1 MKMSEKPRKKNR
13 FNWLFMLLKDR
24 MGLLGIV
31 IIIFFTLIALLA
43 PFITTISPNQSFV
56 SGYWAVPSWATIFPQ
71 YTGLPPNIE
80 ALDPSMSSWAF
91 HAATSVSIS
100 NINYSIVS
108 NATVPASLLTKS
120 YYSDSKAS
128 NTAMIVNAKIKATPI
143 AEFVPIA
150 NLSESFTYSYRPPY
164 NFYFG
169 LFNKPVI
176 FNNLTDYYYL
186 ITLTRPDGRAF
197 SLTSYALM
205 AHSST
210 EDINY
215 EGSPGFHLGSWA
227 GVILVSNTGDVV
239 SAALGSGRV
248 VPNAGQIFLNSTG
261 TYTIDIALI
270 AASSTKP
277 GTLSVMISNPFFF
290 VEGRQYGLLG
300 TDNFGR
306 DLWSQFAFGSRISIE
321 VGLLASLITVG
332 VGTLVGLIAGIYL
345 GITDEILMR
354 LADVILV
361 IPFLPLAIVVIFIIT
376 QSPTLESN
384 LYFWLIVLFAIIS
397 WPGLAR
403 IIRSQTLSL
412 KERGFVEAAVA
423 LGGSRLY
430 IVRKHLLPNVM
441 GLVYAELA
449 LSVPTFI
456 LTEAALDFLLPS
468 SSNVPTWGRMV
479 SLAYDN
485 AASSSVY
492 AFGWW
497 WFIFPGLAIVLLS
510 LAFVLLGYALDSV
523 FNPRLRKR

>member
-1 MKMSEKPRKKNR
+1 
-13 FNWLFMLLKDR
+13 MLLKDR
-24 MGLLGIV
+24 MGLLGI
-31 IIIFFTLIALLA
+31 IIIVFFTLIALLA
-43 PFITTISPNQSFV
+43 PLITTVSPNQSFV
-56 SGYWAVPSWATIFPQ
+56 SGYWAVPSWATIFPA
-71 YTGLPPNIE
+71 YSGVPPNTE
-80 ALDPSMSSWAF
+80 ALNPSMSSWTV
-91 HAATSVSIS
+91 HVATSASIS
-100 NINYSIVS
+100 NISYSIVS
-108 NATVPASLLTKS
+108 DAMVPAPLLTKS
-120 YYSDSKAS
+120 YYGNNSAS
-128 NTAMIVNAKIKATPI
+128 NSAMIINAEIKATPI

-150 NLSESFTYSYRPPY
+150 NLSESFTYNYRPPY
-164 NFYFG
+164 NFFFG
-169 LFNKPVI
+169 LFNKPIV
-176 FNNLTDYYYL
+176 FTNLTDYYYL
-186 ITLTRPDGRAF
+186 ITLTRPDGKVF
-197 SLTSYALM
+197 SLTSYTLM
-205 AHSST
+205 AHSSV

-239 SAALGSGRV
+239 STALGSGRV
-248 VPNAGQIFLNSTG
+248 VPNAGQIFLNGTG
-261 TYTIDIALI
+261 TYKFNIALI

-277 GTLSVMISNPFFF
+277 GTLSVAISNPFLF

-306 DLWSQFAFGSRISIE
+306 DLWSQFAYGSRISIE
-321 VGLLASLITVG
+321 VGLLASIITVG

-345 GITDEILMR
+345 GITDEFLMR
-354 LADVILV
+354 VADVILV
-361 IPFLPLAIVVIFIIT
+361 IPFLPLAIVVIFVIT
-376 QSPTLESN
+376 QSPALESN

-412 KERGFVEAAVA
+412 KERGYVESAVA
-423 LGGSRLY
+423 LGGSHLY
-430 IVRKHLLPNVM
+430 IVRKHLLPSVM

-449 LSVPTFI
+449 LSVPSFI

-510 LAFVLLGYALDSV
+510 LAFVLLGYALDAV